1 MPPNTAGS
9 PLECHDCASITYNP
23 TPQVGHEAYLLM
35 ALADM
40 ANQEVTADQIQD
52 VVEQQEQVRDRVW
65 TGRGWSGCRM
75 EGTWWSSRSR

>member
-1 MPPNTAGS
+1 
-9 PLECHDCASITYNP
+9 
-23 TPQVGHEAYLLM
+23 M

-75 EGTWWSSRSR
+75 EGTWWSNRSR